1 MANFILPLLSL
12 GMGGIGEIGN
22 LTTGKKQAQAEA
34 ALQGA
39 QSNELNWMQQY
50 QQYLQNLS
58 PGQIN
63 TMLSQL
69 TQPLS
74 ANLQTAVT
82 APVSASLAEQ
92 GLGQSPG
99 QMASGMA
106 LALAPYQQQEQ
117 NMAAQLLGMKL
128 SAPLAPGQSVLQTSE
143 NLPSYFPQPTNP
155 AGWFQLAA
163 QTWPKSGTDPGTPQY
178 QYPGYPSFP
187 TLPGQTPPPLP
198 PQGTSPNSA
207 QNFAPTTNS
216 FTGLPFSNAGGLN
229 FTG

>member
-34 ALQGA
+34 ALQSSQA
-39 QSNELNWMQQY
+39 NELNWMQNY

-58 PGQIN
+58 PGQID
-63 TMLSQL
+63 TMLQQL
-69 TQPLS
+69 TQPLTQQQINAAS
-74 ANLQTAVT
+74 GPVLAQLGLTGMAGSPGTTA
-82 APVSASLAEQ
+82 EE
-92 GLGQSPG
+92 LGQ
-99 QMASGMA
+99 AY
-106 LALAPYQQQEQ
+106 APMISSNQ
-117 NMAAQLLGMKL
+117 NLAAQLLGMKL
-128 SAPLAPGQSVLQTSE
+128 SAPLAPGQSILQTSE

-216 FTGLPFSNAGGLN
+216 FTGLPFNNAGGLN